1 MLGLFGQRQI
11 LLRPPSLHLQY
22 PSIRSLPRSSNFF
35 FGPATRRKIK
45 AFHANGFAPEPRCIP
60 TTLSTASRH
69 NGLRTSIG
77 PVYLDLFNLNWLS
90 FSSRFRNL
98 VRYKLSGRDPTVRPF
113 ILTAAFPPV
122 PPSDLHPTHGMMGC
136 CHPAIRHKT
145 FISVRNSGLGES
157 EIVLAP
163 GGFLH

>member
-45 AFHANGFAPEPRCIP
+45 AFHANGFAPEPQHIP
-60 TTLSTASRH
+60 TTLSTASLH
-69 NGLRTSIG
+69 NGLRIG
-77 PVYLDLFNLNWLS
+77 LFSLYLLDLIWLS
-90 FSSRFRNL
+90 FSGTFRNL
-98 VRYKLSGRDPTVRPF
+98 VRHKLPGRDPTVRPF

-145 FISVRNSGLGES
+145 FISVRN
-157 EIVLAP
+157 
-163 GGFLH
+163 GGSAGRG